1 MKIIFDTCVLYPTV
15 LREILLGIA
24 KTGLYSPVWSTR
36 ILDEWTHAFRKK
48 NSTGQ
53 DTILAQIALLNFH
66 WPNSLVQDYDFDTRS
81 LWLPD
86 ENDIHVLA
94 SAISSDSKAIMT
106 LNRKDFPKKILKDFG
121 IVRYSPDEMLRD
133 LWTENSELISKVVT
147 NAFDLAKQNME
158 TSLTLRAVLK
168 KSYLPGL
175 GKLMA

>member
-1 MKIIFDTCVLYPTV
+1 
-15 LREILLGIA
+15 
-24 KTGLYSPVWSTR
+24 
-36 ILDEWTHAFRKK
+36 
-48 NSTGQ
+48 
-53 DTILAQIALLNFH
+53 
-66 WPNSLVQDYDFDTRS
+66 
-81 LWLPD
+81 
-86 ENDIHVLA
+86 
-94 SAISSDSKAIMT
+94 MT